1 MALFL
6 GVARK
11 LAVVFV
17 ALSGFGWV
25 ACTVGCV
32 CFIANVATYPT
43 SLRTSIYATSEP
55 YYSAIVIGVIVCI
68 GAVIQAALWR
78 RWSAIAG
85 TVTALLSVKYLATIG
100 YVLHSTGFD
109 ITLQSREVHYWDYLM
124 FIGGLISCFFW
135 AFVLMLWPFYSN
147 PPQDGDRDTTR
158 AKLFK
163 GAARKVAIIFILL
176 SIVGWVFTC
185 VGIGL
190 APWYPLGYPSW
201 SICLMGPLTYIAALI
216 HAGSWKGVSKAMG
229 AAAAFLSVIYIT
241 AVGFITV
248 SVGMQMYRID
258 HNESPWPYVYNA
270 GVPSWMK
277 WRFSGGIILCFFWA
291 IVLMLWPWYS
301 HTSTVSSTDVETQP
315 LITTARQSIHQC

>member
-1 MALFL
+1 MSALP
-6 GVARK
+6 K
-11 LAVVFV
+11 
-17 ALSGFGWV
+17 
-25 ACTVGCV
+25 
-32 CFIANVATYPT
+32 T
-43 SLRTSIYATSEP
+43 SLRTLATSLRTFIYATSKP

-78 RWSAIAG
+78 CWSAIAG
-85 TVTALLSVKYLATIG
+85 TVTALLSVVYLATIG
-100 YVLHSTGFD
+100 YVLHSTGID
-109 ITLQSREVHYWDYLM
+109 ITLQLREAQTPAHYWDYLM
-124 FIGGLISCFFW
+124 FIGGLVSCFFW

-163 GAARKVAIIFILL
+163 GAARKVAIIFIFL

-185 VGIGL
+185 VGMTCSIENL
-190 APWYPLGYPSW
+190 DLFDDPNW
-201 SICLMGPLTYIAALI
+201 SVSLMGPLTYIAALI
-216 HAGSWKGVSKAMG
+216 HAGSWKPGVSKAMG
-229 AAAAFLSVIYIT
+229 ATAAFLSVTYIT

-248 SVGMQMYRID
+248 YVGTQMYRID
-258 HNESPWPYVYNA
+258 HNESPFNNA

-277 WRFSGGIILCFFWA
+277 WQFLGGIISCFFWA